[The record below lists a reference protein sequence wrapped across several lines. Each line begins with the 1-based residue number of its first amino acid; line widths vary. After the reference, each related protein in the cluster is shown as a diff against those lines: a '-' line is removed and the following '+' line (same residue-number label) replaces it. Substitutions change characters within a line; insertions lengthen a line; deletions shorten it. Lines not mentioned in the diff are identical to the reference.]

1 MQYLQ
6 KFKLCFSCLFP
17 SIDLQ
22 IADWKQV
29 RSTLVP
35 LLNAQGLA
43 AREFS
48 SAELADDR
56 SFAYYTDVRDH
67 LIKRFGKT
75 VTQVTHEL
83 MQCKMYKEGSLGK
96 FLDKFV
102 AIKC

>member
-6 KFKLCFSCLFP
+6 KFELCFSCSFP

-29 RSTLVP
+29 RSALVP
-35 LLNAQGLA
+35 LLNAQCL
-43 AREFS
+43 
-48 SAELADDR
+48 AELADDR

-96 FLDKFV
+96 F
-102 AIKC
+102 